1 MAISDRMKNE
11 RELEILKTAQKLIIH
26 HGYHKVTMKDIADAC
41 RISRPTL
48 YKSFQNK
55 EAVISELID
64 LQIEDGKAGTENLAE
79 SRESLENKLK
89 KFFDLWTIS
98 PAALAID
105 STTGRDLLLNV
116 ANYAPQAVDKLY
128 LEFEQH
134 LTSILEPQIKKDSN
148 LKAEDLAHILA
159 LATRGLKSSSG
170 SLPELRRM
178 IDGLIIMTIATINNK
193 Q

>member
-1 MAISDRMKNE
+1 MKNE

-48 YKSFQNK
+48 YKSFPNK

-64 LQIEDGKAGTENLAE
+64 LQIEGGKAGTGNLAE

-89 KFFDLWTIS
+89 KFFDLWTIA
-98 PAALAID
+98 PAAVAID
-105 STTGRDLLLNV
+105 SAAGRDLLLNV
-116 ANYAPQAVDKLY
+116 ADYAPQAVDKLY
-128 LEFEQH
+128 LEFERH
-134 LTSILEPQIKKDSN
+134 LTSILEPQMRKGSN
-148 LKAEDLAHILA
+148 LNAEDLAHILA
-159 LATRGLKSSSG
+159 LATRGLKSSSE

-178 IDGLIIMTIATINNK
+178 IDGLITMTIATIDK
-193 Q
+193 KK